1 MSYRP
6 LFGKLMEA
14 TKLRQLLTNQHPM
27 IMRSQL
33 RYSSIKPRTPLN
45 SPSMFSPT
53 VIKRY
58 WELTPLFVI
67 VGGAVLGLCYAIV
80 RNGLSRDDVRFYSSA
95 KMNCENIEKSDPRK
109 FLVYNQKYKVP
120 EGLKE
125 ALAALEEPTEEEK
138 NAAAK
143 KSK

>member
-58 WELTPLFVI
+58 WEVIPIIVLTL
-67 VGGAVLGLCYAIV
+67 GGMTCEFLWTLRLAFTRHDVCY
-80 RNGLSRDDVRFYSSA
+80 NG
-95 KMNCENIEKSDPRK
+95 KMPYEDYTRIMKNQPPPIKK
-109 FLVYNQKYKVP
+109 FRTYNQRYFWP
-120 EGLKE
+120 PGLV
-125 ALAALEEPTEEEK
+125 AALKDGEF
-138 NAAAK
+138 
-143 KSK
+143 